1 MPVKNIFKFSKLI
14 RNPFDAFCLFL
25 EGFSQLSTK
34 SLNIDLVEGKIIML
48 QGESMDLSEI
58 NLQQLMCSFDIPEDI
73 HYENPRLREA
83 NEGYVEEM
91 RIKIFLYNIR
101 NACARLGNTFLLVN
115 VRNKMEDMMLVTLDN
130 VFYCAYNLDAEDDPV
145 SETDKKS
152 Y

>member
-1 MPVKNIFKFSKLI
+1 MPIKNIFKLSRLI
-14 RNPFDAFCLFL
+14 RNPFDAFCLLL
-25 EGFSQLSTK
+25 EGFSELRTK
-34 SLNIDLVEGKIIML
+34 SLNIDVVEGKIIMI
-48 QGESMDLSEI
+48 QGESMDLSELNFQELI
-58 NLQQLMCSFDIPEDI
+58 TNFDIPEDI
-73 HYENPRLREA
+73 HYDNAKLKEA
-83 NEGYVEEM
+83 NEGYLEEM

-130 VFYCAYNLDAEDDPV
+130 IFYCAYNLDAEDDPI